1 MNDLVIGFDLDMT
14 LIDSRPGIKA
24 VYDALVEE
32 TGTFIDTELVVSRLG
47 PPVEWELAHWF
58 PEDRVQEM
66 SDRYRAL
73 YPSIAIDR
81 VQAWPGAAAALAA
94 VREAGGRTVLI
105 TAKVAANARLHVE
118 SLGLDLD
125 DVRGGAWREGKAD
138 ALREASATAYVG
150 DHEHDM
156 IAAVLADVPGIGVST
171 GPSTPEELRAAGAV
185 VVIDSL
191 EGFPAVL
198 TDLVSRDKA

>member
-32 TGTFIDTELVVSRLG
+32 TGTYIDTDLVVSRLG

-58 PEDRVQEM
+58 PEAAVAEM

-73 YPSIAIDR
+73 YPSIAIER
-81 VQAWPGAAAALAA
+81 VQAWPGAATALEA
-94 VREAGGRTVLI
+94 VRAAGGRTVLI
-105 TAKVAANARLHVE
+105 TAKVADNARLHVE
-118 SLGLDLD
+118 ALGLDLD

-138 ALREASATAYVG
+138 ALREVSATAYVG

-156 IAAVLADVPGIGVST
+156 VAAGLAAVPGIGVST
-171 GPSTPEELRAAGAV
+171 GPSSPDELRAAGAS

-191 EGFPAVL
+191 EAFPAVL
-198 TDLVSRDKA
+198 DDLLA

>member
-1 MNDLVIGFDLDMT
+1 MT

-58 PEDRVQEM
+58 PEDQVQALG
-66 SDRYRAL
+66 DRYREL
-73 YPSIAIDR
+73 YPDIAIDR

-94 VREAGGRTVLI
+94 VRAAGGRTVLI
-105 TAKVAANARLHVE
+105 TAKVADNARLHVE
-118 SLGLDLD
+118 ALGLDLD
-125 DVRGGAWREGKAD
+125 DVRGSAWREGKAD
-138 ALREASATAYVG
+138 ALREVAATAYVG

-156 IAAVLADVPGIGVST
+156 VAASLAGIPGIGVST
-171 GPSTPEELRAAGAV
+171 GPSSPDELRAAGAA

-191 EGFPAVL
+191 ESFPDAL
-198 TDLVSRDKA
+198 ADLLARER

>member
-32 TGTFIDTELVVSRLG
+32 TGTYIDTDLVVSRLG

-58 PEDRVQEM
+58 PEERVQELG
-66 SDRYRAL
+66 DRYRAL
-73 YPSIAIDR
+73 YPSIAIDL
-81 VQAWPGAAAALAA
+81 VQAWPGAAAALDA
-94 VREAGGRTVLI
+94 VRAAGGRTVLI
-105 TAKVAANARLHVE
+105 TAKVADNARLHVE
-118 SLGLDLD
+118 ALGLDLD

-138 ALREASATAYVG
+138 ALREVSATAYVG

-156 IAAVLADVPGIGVST
+156 IAAGLAGVPGIGVST
-171 GPSTPEELRAAGAV
+171 GPSSPDELRAAGAS

-191 EGFPAVL
+191 EAFPAAL
-198 TDLVSRDKA
+198 ADLLA